1 MRFILLFFFLFV
13 LIVCP
18 LPESND
24 EKRNKVNGEMKE
36 CLLKEDIT
44 PEFKK
49 QIQENQN
56 EQIIDIIRRIVG
68 KLEIKDREVI
78 KKCRKEIL
86 EKNKDIIKNG
96 RVNRLRSKISE
107 KK

>member
-18 LPESND
+18 LPESNE
-24 EKRNKVNGEMKE
+24 EKRNKVNDEMKD

-86 EKNKDIIKNG
+86 EKYKDIIKNG
-96 RVNRLRSKISE
+96 RVNRLRSKIRE

>member
-18 LPESND
+18 LPESNE
-24 EKRNKVNGEMKE
+24 EKRNKVNDEMKE

-49 QIQENQN
+49 
-56 EQIIDIIRRIVG
+56 
-68 KLEIKDREVI
+68 
-78 KKCRKEIL
+78 
-86 EKNKDIIKNG
+86 
-96 RVNRLRSKISE
+96 
-107 KK
+107 